1 MGKLRQIGLSMMLFN
16 SRLIRLTLASI
27 LGGLLIGLVGGA
39 FRYLLITLDGLRTEL
54 ILWAHA
60 RPLIGWLAPV
70 ALGAAGAW
78 LARLLVVRFAPT
90 AEGSGVQRVEAVFS
104 GEAEPASPVVVPVKF
119 VGGLLAMGSGLA
131 LGREGPTVQMGASF
145 GVWVSRFLVPGEED
159 RRVVEAASAGA
170 GLAVA
175 FNAPIGGSLFV
186 FEELT
191 SSFTPWLLVST
202 LAASTVAVW
211 LMRVLLGNALSFT
224 VQQVSPTAIWNK
236 WPFLALGAL
245 LGVIGLLYNAV
256 ILRLLRLSDRLSN
269 ISSLNRAAIIGGV
282 VGVVAWFAPGMVGGG
297 DTLTQTILSNQ
308 FTISILT
315 MLFVARF
322 LLGCWSY
329 AAGAPGGLFAPMI
342 LLGACSGA
350 LFAAIVNHLLPN
362 AVLSPAACAIVGMGA
377 LFTACVR
384 APLTGIVLAIE
395 MTGRADL
402 TLGLLGACLMAM
414 VVTTLLQSEPIYE
427 SLKHR
432 MLSQVTVSPRKID
445 IGVERRLDDHR
456 PPDRN

>member
-1 MGKLRQIGLSMMLFN
+1 MMLLN

-27 LGGLLIGLVGGA
+27 LGGILIGLIGGA
-39 FRYLLITLDGLRTEL
+39 FRFLLVTFDRWRTDL
-54 ILWAHA
+54 IVWAHV
-60 RPLIGWLAPV
+60 RPQIGWLAPLV
-70 ALGAAGAW
+70 LGAAGAW
-78 LARLLVVRFAPT
+78 LARFLVVRFAPT

-119 VGGLLAMGSGLA
+119 IGGLLAMGSGLA

-145 GVWVSRFLVPGEED
+145 GVWVSRHLVPDEED

-175 FNAPIGGSLFV
+175 FNAPIGGSIFV

-191 SSFTPWLLVST
+191 SNFTPWLLVST
-202 LAASTVAVW
+202 LAASTVAIW
-211 LMRVLLGNALSFT
+211 FMRTLLGNTSSFT
-224 VQQVSPTAIWNK
+224 VQQVSATATWSK

-245 LGVIGLLYNAV
+245 LGLTGAFYNAV
-256 ILRLLRLSDRLSN
+256 ILGALQLSDRLSHL
-269 ISSLNRAAIIGGV
+269 SSLHRAAIIGGV
-282 VGVVAWFAPGMVGGG
+282 VGLFAWFAPGMVGGG
-297 DTLTQTILSNQ
+297 DNLTQAVLSNQ
-308 FTISILT
+308 FTISVLT
-315 MLFVARF
+315 TIFVVRF

-350 LFAAIVNHLLPN
+350 LFAAVVNHVLPG
-362 AVLSPAACAIVGMGA
+362 AALSPVACAIVGMGA

-395 MTGRADL
+395 MTGRGDL
-402 TLGLLGACLMAM
+402 TLGLLGASLMAM
-414 VVTTLLQSEPIYE
+414 LVTMLLQSEPIYE

-432 MLSQVTVSPRKID
+432 MLSQATVTPRKID
-445 IGVERRLDDHR
+445 VGVERQGKHR
-456 PPDRN
+456 NPETSN